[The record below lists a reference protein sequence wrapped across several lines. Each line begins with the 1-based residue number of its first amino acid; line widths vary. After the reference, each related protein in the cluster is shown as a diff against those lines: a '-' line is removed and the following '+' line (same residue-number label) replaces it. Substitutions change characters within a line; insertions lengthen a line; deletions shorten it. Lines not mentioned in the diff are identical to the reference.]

1 MVLFLKKRHVKET
14 TDCLHPGKPIRLFLT
29 VSLFFFIVVSMSLSA
44 SAEWVD
50 KIIDISVGAEY
61 NDNVNNSYFDS
72 VKIEDYLFLPSVS
85 LGRVYQLGDFT
96 RFSITGDLKGEFY
109 KDLYS
114 LNSGYMGT
122 TLGISRKLG
131 LGPYKPWLK
140 FHGSGGWLTV
150 NDRIRDSLLLE
161 TGVTLGK
168 RLLERL
174 DAQIG
179 YLFDYR
185 DAQGGVEVTP
195 AISSDVFDQ
204 DGHTGFVQLNYLLL
218 NDLLLSLGYAIRDGD
233 VASTCNSEIAGMVID
248 SVDAIS
254 LDDAYH
260 NVFDERPICTYR
272 MRALTH
278 RIQLGSVYAIDHH
291 FSVNFRYSYLKG
303 SASGWDYSTNKVNLS
318 LNYSF

>member
-1 MVLFLKKRHVKET
+1 MVISFEKHHEKEAIDCLLPNKSFHLFLIMLLTFLIMINSAVS
-14 TDCLHPGKPIRLFLT
+14 IR
-29 VSLFFFIVVSMSLSA
+29 
-44 SAEWVD
+44 AEWVD
-50 KIIDISVGAEY
+50 KIIETSIGAEY

-72 VKIEDYLFLPSVS
+72 VKKEDYLFLPSVS

-109 KDLYS
+109 KDIYS

-122 TLGISRKLG
+122 TLGLSRKLG

-140 FHGSGGWLTV
+140 IHGSGGYLTV
-150 NDRIRDSLLLE
+150 NDRIRDSWLFE
-161 TGVTLGK
+161 GGATLGK
-168 RLLERL
+168 RILERL

-185 DAQGGVEVTP
+185 DGQSGIEVTSD
-195 AISSDVFDQ
+195 ISSDVFDQ
-204 DGHTGFVQLNYLLL
+204 DGHTGFVRLSYLLL
-218 NDLLLSLGYAIRDGD
+218 NDLLFSLGYAIRDGD
-233 VASTCNSEIAGMVID
+233 IASTCNSEIAGKVID

-254 LDDAYH
+254 LDDAYY
-260 NVFDERPICTYR
+260 NVFNERPICTYR

-278 RIQLGSVYAIDHH
+278 RIALGAVYAIDHH
-291 FSVNFRYSYLKG
+291 FSVNIRYSYLKG
-303 SASGWDYSTNKVNLS
+303 SASGWDYNTNKVNLS